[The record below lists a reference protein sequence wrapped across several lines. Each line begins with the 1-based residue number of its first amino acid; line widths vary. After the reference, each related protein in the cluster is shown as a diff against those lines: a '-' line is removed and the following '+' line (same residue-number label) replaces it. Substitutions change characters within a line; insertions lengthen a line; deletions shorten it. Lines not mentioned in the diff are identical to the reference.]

1 MDNLKL
7 FAQLREFSVY
17 TDTHRCADGAELF
30 LIRKGTPERY
40 EELLNFLKGLGFSE
54 VRSHRIGEVLFHLL
68 QKDTHLLTCSY
79 TPFDGRMRVI
89 SEENGELPTVE
100 DPIETPITTP
110 LLTQIRTAYV
120 ACDCG
125 MSYLLR
131 LSDGR
136 FVMIDGNAGEYEED
150 DHLFDVVTEQNV
162 LGGKP
167 VFAAWVITHPHGDH
181 FRGFSR
187 FVKKY
192 GDQIEL
198 GDVIYNYP
206 RKDSTPFGGMQ
217 EFDEFLDVNRGR
229 IRVITARTGQVFRYG
244 DAEFETLTAAEDYYP
259 SDNISCND
267 TSLSFMLTFAGRR
280 VLLLGDL
287 CPKGAIYAANRF
299 PPETFKCEFLQVGHH
314 GYYGGCE
321 EMYRA
326 ADPEILLWPCP
337 DFWYPTVK
345 QWKPN
350 PILLQES
357 SNVKSIFIG
366 GLREDVF
373 DMTQPTEYVSHYVD
387 AADGETVYE
396 ENCAPGRVVDLGWN
410 CVCGGKTGYKGA
422 AFKFTD
428 GGVELDATVNPENP
442 TVCMFVQRGQMDLL
456 SDFTL
461 TLKGKVEP
469 DSEVFGLFWNYPEH
483 TVFKTNEVLPICRD
497 SDGSFDFKLTADSAA
512 GLATLYH
519 NGALIATLPY
529 VKKLDSG
536 LYFVLKKARVTMRN
550 VKLVKGVH

>member
-1 MDNLKL
+1 
-7 FAQLREFSVY
+7 
-17 TDTHRCADGAELF
+17 
-30 LIRKGTPERY
+30 
-40 EELLNFLKGLGFSE
+40 
-54 VRSHRIGEVLFHLL
+54 
-68 QKDTHLLTCSY
+68 
-79 TPFDGRMRVI
+79 
-89 SEENGELPTVE
+89 
-100 DPIETPITTP
+100 
-110 LLTQIRTAYV
+110 
-120 ACDCG
+120 
-125 MSYLLR
+125 
-131 LSDGR
+131 
-136 FVMIDGNAGEYEED
+136 
-150 DHLFDVVTEQNV
+150 
-162 LGGKP
+162 
-167 VFAAWVITHPHGDH
+167 
-181 FRGFSR
+181 
-187 FVKKY
+187 
-192 GDQIEL
+192 
-198 GDVIYNYP
+198 
-206 RKDSTPFGGMQ
+206 MQ
-217 EFDEFLDVNRGR
+217 
-229 IRVITARTGQVFRYG
+229 
-244 DAEFETLTAAEDYYP
+244 
-259 SDNISCND
+259 CNN

-280 VLLLGDL
+280 ILLLGDL
-287 CPKGAIYAANRF
+287 CPKGADYASKRF
-299 PPETFKCEFLQVGHH
+299 PKEAFKCEFLQVGHH

-321 EMYRA
+321 DMYRA
-326 ADPEILLWPCP
+326 ADPEFLLWPCP
-337 DFWYPTVK
+337 DFCYPTIK

-350 PILLQES
+350 PILLEES
-357 SNVKSIFIG
+357 ENVKGVFIG

-373 DMTQPTEYVSHYVD
+373 DMTKPTEYVSHYIDV
-387 AADGETVYE
+387 ADGETVYE
-396 ENCAPGRVVDLGWN
+396 EACDPARVVDLGWN

-428 GGVELDATVNPENP
+428 GGVELDATVNPDNP